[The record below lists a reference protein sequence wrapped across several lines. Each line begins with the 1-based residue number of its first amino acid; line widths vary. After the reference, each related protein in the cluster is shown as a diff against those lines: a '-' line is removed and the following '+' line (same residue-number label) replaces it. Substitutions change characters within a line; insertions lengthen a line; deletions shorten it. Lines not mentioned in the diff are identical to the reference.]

1 MSSSR
6 AMNAMKSAICLT
18 ANTSNK
24 NINKRQRLYSAK
36 PMSALSVLKNTNL
49 RDSHTVKP
57 IMLIEEDPKKH
68 AYSISGNLHNN

>member
-6 AMNAMKSAICLT
+6 AMNAMKSSICLT

-49 RDSHTVKP
+49 RDSLTDKP
-57 IMLIEEDPKKH
+57 IILIEEDTKKH